1 LYDSDTSLPV
11 IKLPNRRDVAWNTIG
26 RGEKSPKNRQAVPNS
41 RQAARPTARLVGL
54 KPRLAG
60 PTLAGLKAEIAA
72 GEPMISSSAE
82 PYTWIW
88 VDAPYLREQA
98 QRCTRLARDCP
109 HLPTAHELEAI
120 GVELMQKA
128 AELDHLQEDRDA
140 ERSTRE

>member
-1 LYDSDTSLPV
+1 MSRGDYLCEKQADYSKFALGSL
-11 IKLPNRRDVAWNTIG
+11 
-26 RGEKSPKNRQAVPNS
+26 
-41 RQAARPTARLVGL
+41 PTARV
-54 KPRLAG
+54 AE
-60 PTLAGLKAEIAA
+60 LKAEIAA
-72 GEPMISSSAE
+72 GKPMISSSAE

-128 AELDHLQEDRDA
+128 AELDHLQEDRDT
-140 ERSTRE
+140 EQSTRE

>member
-1 LYDSDTSLPV
+1 
-11 IKLPNRRDVAWNTIG
+11 
-26 RGEKSPKNRQAVPNS
+26 
-41 RQAARPTARLVGL
+41 
-54 KPRLAG
+54 
-60 PTLAGLKAEIAA
+60 
-72 GEPMISSSAE
+72 MISSSAE

-140 ERSTRE
+140 EQSTQE

>member
-1 LYDSDTSLPV
+1 
-11 IKLPNRRDVAWNTIG
+11 VAWNTIG
-26 RGEKSPKNRQAVPNS
+26 RGNCLSEKRANYSKIELSRTPKRKTCATQTSV
-41 RQAARPTARLVGL
+41 
-54 KPRLAG
+54 
-60 PTLAGLKAEIAA
+60 AGLKAEIAA

-82 PYTWIW
+82 PYAWIW

-128 AELDHLQEDRDA
+128 AELDHLQDDRDT

>member
-1 LYDSDTSLPV
+1 MT
-11 IKLPNRRDVAWNTIG
+11 
-26 RGEKSPKNRQAVPNS
+26 
-41 RQAARPTARLVGL
+41 
-54 KPRLAG
+54 
-60 PTLAGLKAEIAA
+60 A

-120 GVELMQKA
+120 GIELMQKA
-128 AELDHLQEDRDA
+128 AELDHLQEDRDT
-140 ERSTRE
+140 ERSAPE